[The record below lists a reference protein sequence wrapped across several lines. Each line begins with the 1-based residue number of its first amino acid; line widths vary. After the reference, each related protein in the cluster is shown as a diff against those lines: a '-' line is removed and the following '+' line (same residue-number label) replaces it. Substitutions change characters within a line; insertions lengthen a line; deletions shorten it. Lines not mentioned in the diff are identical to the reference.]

1 MSLFNYAS
9 PFQST
14 LTHSSS
20 GYKVVSTASP
30 RNHDFVRSLG
40 ADEVFDYNDPECAS
54 KIKKLTNDSLK
65 LTWDTISLDSSA
77 KICADAMA
85 PSGGKYGTILPVKP
99 PRDDLEVTSTF
110 MYTIFNEPFH
120 KGKNEFPAV
129 KEDFEFAKMF
139 MEITENLLKEGK
151 LKTHPEKVGKD
162 GLEGALRGMEDMKAD
177 KVSGQKLVYKVAE
190 TPKEPSVKIDL
201 A

>member
-1 MSLFNYAS
+1 M
-9 PFQST
+9 
-14 LTHSSS
+14 
-20 GYKVVSTASP
+20 VSTASP

-40 ADEVFDYNDPECAS
+40 ADEVFDYNDAECAS
-54 KIKKLTNDSLK
+54 KIKKLTDNSLK
-65 LTWDTISLDSSA
+65 LCWDTISLESSA

-85 PSGGKYGTILPVKP
+85 SGSGGKYGTILPVKP

-139 MEITENLLKEGK
+139 FEITEKLLKDGK

-162 GLEGALRGMEDMKAD
+162 GLEGALRGMEDMKVD
-177 KVSGQKLVYKVAE
+177 KVSGQKLVYRVGE
-190 TPKEPSVKIDL
+190 TSDKPNVTIEL

>member
-1 MSLFNYAS
+1 MKAW
-9 PFQST
+9 QAK
-14 LTHSSS
+14 LTCSRS

-30 RNHDFVRSLG
+30 KNHDFVRSLG

-54 KIKKLTNDSLK
+54 KIKSLTDDSLK
-65 LTWDTISLDSSA
+65 LCWDTISLESSA
-77 KICADAMA
+77 KICADAMSS
-85 PSGGKYGTILPVKP
+85 SGGKYGTILPVKP

-151 LKTHPEKVGKD
+151 LKTHPEKVGD
-162 GLEGALRGMEDMKAD
+162 GGLEGALKGMEDMKAD
-177 KVSGQKLVYKVAE
+177 KVSGQKLVYRVGE
-190 TPKEPSVKIDL
+190 TPEEASKKIEL
-201 A
+201 S